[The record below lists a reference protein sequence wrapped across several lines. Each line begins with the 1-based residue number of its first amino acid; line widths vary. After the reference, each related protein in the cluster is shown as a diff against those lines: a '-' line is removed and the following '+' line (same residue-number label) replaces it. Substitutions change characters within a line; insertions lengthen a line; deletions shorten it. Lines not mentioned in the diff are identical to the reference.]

1 MLNRP
6 ALRHRTPLNL
16 IDMKVPFHANFNDN
30 ERKFHYNKCIKSASP
45 MRWVYREGKVLFVL
59 KMREVGTYA
68 LCSRLAELGA
78 KVVLA
83 DIDIAGAE
91 AAKAG
96 NPEVWANIEPV
107 RADVTDATSMRQL
120 MEHTVGK
127 YGRIDILFNNA
138 GLAIV
143 GEIRDLSLEQW
154 KRVIDVNLLGELH
167 GIHYVYPIMIK
178 QGFGHIV
185 NTASGFGLAPGAN
198 NGPYVTSKF
207 GIVGMSETLR
217 AEAKD
222 LGIDVTVIC
231 PRYINTG
238 MLTKMQTVN
247 ADPADVASLIPV
259 KMVDVKA
266 AADKILH
273 GVARKK
279 KVVAFPGYVGALAF
293 LYKFVPGIF
302 LKYNLKQIRNFRKIR
317 KADR

>member
-1 MLNRP
+1 MQ
-6 ALRHRTPLNL
+6 
-16 IDMKVPFHANFNDN
+16 NFN
-30 ERKFHYNKCIKSASP
+30 
-45 MRWVYREGKVLFVL
+45 GKICVVTGGAAG
-59 KMREVGTYA
+59 VGYA

-83 DIDIAGAE
+83 DIDIGGAE

-96 NPEVWANIEPV
+96 NPGIGANMEPV
-107 RADVTDATSMRQL
+107 RVDVTDASSVRQL
-120 MEHTVGK
+120 MEYTVGK
-127 YGRIDILFNNA
+127 YGRIDVLFNNA

-185 NTASGFGLAPGAN
+185 NMASGFGLAPGPN
-198 NGPYVTSKF
+198 NAPYVTSKF

-231 PRYINTG
+231 PGYIKTG
-238 MLTKMQTVN
+238 MLTEMQTAN

-266 AADKILH
+266 AADKILQ

-279 KVVAFPGYVGALAF
+279 KVVAFPGYVGALTF

-317 KADR
+317 KAAK